1 MFWIKKFLYVFLA
14 VFYLAFFFLNT
25 NVHANN
31 ISFEDFMKELEK
43 HGQDWSLIQ
52 DASSSTDISN
62 FINMFNSST
71 TFGVLRDFGWT
82 LESPD
87 TEGPHY
93 FYICFGN
100 VILSNTSDK
109 WQFKVPQNVSRSY
122 FYKLNLDTNVL
133 SPFGF
138 STYDMMTFSIV
149 SYPQFSMSNWSTI
162 ETGYYFLSHSVLF
175 GQDYSVSLYIN
186 NTLQKTYS
194 FTDFKTSPFPWDKP
208 GLDGGGSGGTTTI
221 NTPIG
226 KYPKLLSNFK
236 GLYTN
241 SGDLILDFYYP
252 SGDTDVDYK
261 DLIFN
266 TYIYQLNSSGEA
278 EIVTRANYKMSIDAF
293 YKKFSYSNN
302 IFSTSYFA
310 DILGELNNGDYGM
323 KVWVTD
329 LDNNSYGS
337 TGIFSLSVKFSN
349 TVKSEVI
356 NGIDHITSDDTTS
369 INSIFATT
377 KTLATN
383 IFSFW
388 NVFPSWLLNLLKV
401 GLSVCILLRILGR

>member
-1 MFWIKKFLYVFLA
+1 MNKKIFICFLGCFL
-14 VFYLAFFFLNT
+14 FSLFFIT
-25 NVHANN
+25 NNVKANN
-31 ISFEDFMKELEK
+31 ISFEDFTKELEK
-43 HGQDWSLIQ
+43 YGQNWSLIQ
-52 DASSSTDISN
+52 DASLYSDISS
-62 FINMFNSST
+62 FINMFNSSSR
-71 TFGVLRDFGWT
+71 FGVLRDFGWT

-100 VILSNTSDK
+100 INLSSTSDK
-109 WQFKVPQNVSRSY
+109 WQFKIPQNVSRSY

-138 STYDMMTFSIV
+138 STYDIMSFSIV
-149 SYPQFSMSNWSTI
+149 SYPQFSMSNWGT
-162 ETGYYFLSHSVLF
+162 EDTGYYFLSHSVLF
-175 GQDYSVSLYIN
+175 GQNYTVGLYIN
-186 NTLQKTYS
+186 NTLQKNYS
-194 FTDFKTSPFPWDKP
+194 FTDFKSSPFPWDKP
-208 GLDGGGSGGTTTI
+208 GLDGSGGSSTI
-221 NTPIG
+221 NIPTG

-266 TYIYQLNSSGEA
+266 TYIYELNSSGEA
-278 EIVTRANYKMSIDAF
+278 EIITRANYKMSIDTF
-293 YKKFSYSNN
+293 FKKFSYSNN
-302 IFSTSYFA
+302 VFSTSYFA
-310 DILGELNNGDYGM
+310 DILGDLNNGDYGM
-323 KVWVTD
+323 KIWVTD
-329 LDNNSYGS
+329 SDNNSYGS

-349 TVKSEVI
+349 VVKSEVI
-356 NGIDHITSDDTTS
+356 NGIEHITSDDTTS

-377 KTLATN
+377 KTLASN

-388 NVFPSWLLNLLKV
+388 NVFPGWLLNLLKV